1 MEWVRSTM
9 QFREFGVRLK
19 FLPTV
24 TPRGT
29 IHLAVTPEVSALDYS
44 NSLQVSGYTIP
55 GLSVRRMETE
65 IELEDGQSF
74 VIGGLIDNRLT
85 ETIDKIPGLSKLPLL
100 GKLFQSRSVQKN
112 NSELL
117 VLVTPEL
124 VRRSRAGEEKPE
136 IKMPGQP
143 F

>member
-1 MEWVRSTM
+1 M
-9 QFREFGVRLK
+9 
-19 FLPTV
+19 
-24 TPRGT
+24 
-29 IHLAVTPEVSALDYS
+29 PEVSALDYS
-44 NSLQVSGYTIP
+44 NSLQVQGFTIP

-117 VLVTPEL
+117 VLVTPEI
-124 VRRSRAGEEKPE
+124 VRPMRRGADAGDQDARRFSQRRCNEFAGESFGGRRE
-136 IKMPGQP
+136 
-143 F
+143 FVAC

>member
-1 MEWVRSTM
+1 
-9 QFREFGVRLK
+9 
-19 FLPTV
+19 
-24 TPRGT
+24 
-29 IHLAVTPEVSALDYS
+29 
-44 NSLQVSGYTIP
+44 
-55 GLSVRRMETE
+55 METQ
-65 IELEDGQSF
+65 IELQDGQSF

-124 VRRSRAGEEKPE
+124 VRPIAAGEKKPG
-136 IKMPGQP
+136 IAMPGEFLQGAATGLP
-143 F
+143 GNPAAEGKGSWPSTVPVEQLQVPAAGAGGTGDAPPSAPLADSSMVKH